1 MGWVYTSTIFYQ
13 NYKGL
18 TTLQNAIAIL
28 PSTIVG
34 ALAAVSHHCVHPL
47 GRRLDILVVPV
58 TDRADVGDVSRAP
71 SVGTSSHDSRRGLYW
86 VRPPS
91 SVR

>member
-47 GRRLDILVVPV
+47 GRRLDILVVPAA
-58 TDRADVGDVSRAP
+58 DRADVGDVPRAP
-71 SVGTSSHDSRRGLYW
+71 GIGTSSYDSRRGLY
-86 VRPPS
+86 
-91 SVR
+91 